1 MLSKVAIANGIQVA
15 SRLSK
20 EGFRLSA
27 KPNTLLSELNMPF
40 TFVNIG
46 KELSSQINPSSY
58 EEAVEGIIKNIN
70 EPIYSVDNSNKKS
83 FLPKDHDILT
93 DNYIDDL
100 KKIVSNHFNFT
111 RNTVNQQAWKFHEN
125 FLQAMENYIKEKQP
139 ENVFSVTYVDTPEV
153 YVSDYTNMILST
165 VPKTSNYMITDKDR
179 LNLSSVFTEDF
190 KVIEYITSTMSE
202 EDTKA
207 FSSYLNTIGEAT
219 VKSYILGTCNSY
231 AMSQWFAVEYF
242 FVNMLFYQALF
253 SRLDLNIEPSVQ
265 SLRIKTDYLRKIFA
279 SSFEQNYIT
288 MKSYIDKG
296 NMIVDY
302 VNTPFSV
309 FNAEGSF
316 KIAVHNENFKKFI
329 EAGASIETLF
339 GYIGSDTSNLYGLK
353 VSDFNESN
361 IGFYT
366 NKWSN
371 LRNIFQYRL
380 HAEKTSV
387 FKICLLNEFSKFYEE
402 ISKEDISFKGHSPA
416 KYDDVTIE
424 SVKKYIDEI
433 VNVNLEDEKYTYQV
447 ALDIIA
453 GIVYGD
459 TPAWYILSKMKDILE
474 SNDNLDASEAAFF
487 AAIEYLTEYLCEQIA

>member
-1 MLSKVAIANGIQVA
+1 MLSKISIENGIQIA

-20 EGFRLSA
+20 EGVRLSA
-27 KPNTLLSELNMPF
+27 KPNTLLSELNLPF
-40 TFVNIG
+40 TFANIG
-46 KELSSQINPSSY
+46 QEVSSRVNKSSP
-58 EEAVEGIIKNIN
+58 EEIVENIISNLN
-70 EPIYSVDNSNKKS
+70 DPVYSVDDNNRKS

-111 RNTVNQQAWKFHEN
+111 RNTVNQQVWKFHEN
-125 FLQAMENYIKEKQP
+125 FLQAMENYIKEKQA
-139 ENVFSVTYVDTPEV
+139 ENVFNVAYVDTPEV
-153 YVSDYTNMILST
+153 YVSDYVNMILST
-165 VPKTSNYMITDKDR
+165 VPKTSNYNITDKDR
-179 LNLSSVFTEDF
+179 LNLSSVFNEDF
-190 KVIEYITSTMSE
+190 KVIEYITSSMSE
-202 EDTKA
+202 EDTKI
-207 FSSYLNTIGEAT
+207 FSSYLSAIGEPT
-219 VKSYILGTCNSY
+219 LKSYILGTCNSY

-242 FVNMLFYQALF
+242 FVNMLFYQAVF

-288 MKSYIDKG
+288 LKSFIDKG
-296 NMIVDY
+296 ALIVDY
-302 VNTPFSV
+302 SNVPFSV
-309 FNAEGSF
+309 LSSEGSF
-316 KIAVHNENFKKFI
+316 KITIHNENFKKFI

-339 GYIGSDTSNLYGLK
+339 GYIGSDTSNLYSLK

-387 FKICLLNEFSKFYEE
+387 FKVCLLNEFSKFYEE
-402 ISKEDISFKGHSPA
+402 ISKDDISFKGHSPT

-424 SVKKYIDEI
+424 SVKKYINEI
-433 VNVNLEDEKYTYQV
+433 INVDLEDEKYTYQV
-447 ALDIIA
+447 AVDIIA

-459 TPAWYILSKMKDILE
+459 TPAWYILNKMKDILE
-474 SNDNLDASEAAFF
+474 SNEQLNASEAAFF
-487 AAIEYLTEYLCEQIA
+487 AAIEYLTEYLCDQIA

>member
-1 MLSKVAIANGIQVA
+1 MLSKIAIENGVQIA

-46 KELSSQINPSSY
+46 KEISDRTNKATPEEIATNIINSL
-58 EEAVEGIIKNIN
+58 N
-70 EPIYSVDNSNKKS
+70 EPIYSVNDQNRKS

-125 FLQAMENYIKEKQP
+125 FLQAMENYIKEKQA
-139 ENVFSVTYVDTPEV
+139 ENVFDISYVDTPEV
-153 YVSDYTNMILST
+153 YNSDYVNMILST
-165 VPKTSNYMITDKDR
+165 VPKISNYNITDKDR
-179 LNLSSVFTEDF
+179 VNLSSVFNEEF
-190 KVIEYITSTMSE
+190 KVIEYITSVMSE
-202 EDTKA
+202 DDIQV
-207 FSSYLNTIGEAT
+207 FSSYLNGIGEN
-219 VKSYILGTCNSY
+219 KIRSYILGTNVAY
-231 AMSQWFAVEYF
+231 AMSQWYAVEYF
-242 FVNMLFYQALF
+242 FINMLFYQALF
-253 SRLDLNIEPSVQ
+253 SRLDLNIETSVQ

-279 SSFEQNYIT
+279 SSFEQNYISL
-288 MKSYIDKG
+288 KSFIDNG
-296 NMIVDY
+296 ALIVDY
-302 VNTPFSV
+302 VNVPFSV
-309 FNAEGSF
+309 LSSEGSF
-316 KIAVHNENFKKFI
+316 KVTIHNENFKKFI
-329 EAGASIETLF
+329 ETGASIETLF

-353 VSDFNESN
+353 VSEFNESN

-402 ISKEDISFKGHSPA
+402 ISKEDISFKGHSPT

-487 AAIEYLTEYLCEQIA
+487 AAIEYLTDYLCEQIA